1 MRWAVRGLAVTMGDF
16 QAAVARV
23 QPSVRREGFNP
34 TPNVTFADVGSLEDV
49 RPLALLPVPC

>member
-1 MRWAVRGLAVTMGDF
+1 MSDF
-16 QAAVARV
+16 DAAVAKV

-49 RPLALLPVPC
+49 RSCYTHSFPSLALPLPLFR